1 MEILQ
6 NLASYVLHIDK
17 HLSLVIEQYGVW
29 SYLFL
34 FLVIFAETGLVI
46 TPFLPGDSLLFAA
59 GTFAAVGSFHIV
71 WLFGLIFCAAVIG
84 DSVNYAVGKMLGQ
97 TLMEKYPRIVKK
109 EYIERTQQ
117 FYAKYGGKTIVLARF
132 APIVRT
138 FAPFIAGVGRMNYG
152 YFFLYNV
159 VGGFLWT
166 AVFVLGGYFFGNTP
180 MVKENFSVV
189 ILVIIVLS
197 VIPAVVEFIKHR
209 KR

>member
-17 HLSLVIEQYGVW
+17 HLSVIIEQYGVW
-29 SYLFL
+29 SYLVL
-34 FLVIFAETGLVI
+34 FLIIFAETGLVI

-59 GTFAAVGSFHIV
+59 GAFAANGSFNIV
-71 WLFGLIFCAAVIG
+71 WLFGLIFVAAVVG

-97 TLMEKYPRIVKK
+97 TLMEKYPRIVKR

-159 VGGFLWT
+159 VGGFMWT
-166 AVFVLGGYFFGNTP
+166 AGFVLGGYFFGNTP

-189 ILVIIVLS
+189 ILVIIALS
-197 VIPAVVEFIKHR
+197 IIPAVVEFIKHR